1 MVNQFLTSYHTA
13 FTTRNQVE
21 SSHLFFGLSGGKF
34 TWHMLD
40 QAYYEIDIPP
50 PVCVSLADR
59 SPDCPAAFDL
69 WFYNHWGFALLMYA

>member
-34 TWHMLD
+34 TWHMRD
-40 QAYYEIDIPP
+40 QAYYEIDIPL

-69 WFYNHWGFALLMYA
+69 WFYNY